1 MDRRRIAVPVVAVAL
16 AAAGFFWLRGASSP
30 AYYTGFVEGEER
42 VIRSEVAGRVLEV
55 RFGEGDRVPAG
66 AVIARLDAADVASR
80 IASKEREI
88 AMLDAEIRRGEEQLA
103 LVERTWKQDVAA
115 REAEVRQATAAA
127 DLARRTYERE
137 KALTS
142 TGASTAQLLD
152 EMRSRHDQAGSALDR
167 AQDLLGRARAE
178 EGQIAVARQSLE
190 VARER
195 RALAAAQLEELRVV
209 HAKYEIRAPAV
220 DTVVQTQL
228 LWAGELAQPGTAV
241 LSLLDPLDKYVQIYV
256 PSGELDALRPGRR
269 VEIELDGMPGMR
281 FPGEISF
288 VADGASFTPEKIET
302 RSDRLGQVYRAKVR
316 ILEGAE
322 RLQAG
327 AEGNVY
333 LVDDGDGPAD
343 GGAAGE
349 RRG

>member
-1 MDRRRIAVPVVAVAL
+1 MDRRRIAVPVLVLAL
-16 AAAGFFWLRGASSP
+16 AAGGFFWLRGGSRP

-42 VIRSEVAGRVLEV
+42 VIRSEVAGRVLEI

-88 AMLDAEIRRGEEQLA
+88 AMLDAEIRRGEEQLS
-103 LVERTWKQDVAA
+103 LVERTWKEDVAA
-115 REAEVRQATAAA
+115 RAAEVRQAAAAA

-137 KALTS
+137 KSLTA

-152 EMRSRHDQAGSALDR
+152 EMRSRNDQAGSGLDR
-167 AQDLLGRARAE
+167 SKDLLARAHAE

-195 RALAAAQLEELRVV
+195 RALAAAQLDELRVL
-209 HAKYEIRAPAV
+209 HAKYEIRAPAAE
-220 DTVVQTQL
+220 TVVQTQL

-256 PSGELDALRPGRR
+256 PSGDLAALRPGRR
-269 VEIELDGMPGMR
+269 VEIELDGMPGAR
-281 FPGEISF
+281 IPGEISF
-288 VADGASFTPEKIET
+288 VADSASFTPEKIET

-333 LVDDGDGPAD
+333 LLDDGDGSAD